1 MAGLAFNILGSS
13 LSEEVLKS
21 DGKESVTVK
30 GCVTGANPLH
40 LSDGEKESILSEKA
54 EWVLLDSV
62 SFNDLGSV
70 EDDDV
75 DSLAKFLKKNWA
87 RKVILISA
95 KPSIRCK
102 DGRVVPYCKK
112 TTSDSLCSA
121 LVARSGCYLVTIP
134 SDCISRNGKPF
145 CYVDETLRY
154 LRSVIDV
161 ITTKYDRTAVERLA
175 IDYCRDVERMSSSIA
190 DGIKDGRNA
199 YNDAVLSKKN
209 VEACS
214 ICGDLVSKGDMW
226 AAPYAEPSYVLAVK
240 ECKDPA
246 VLTGI
251 LRKFSNSGMSWA
263 KYRLFDLLWKNK
275 DAESDK
281 EMIEVIRPV
290 AAEGDGPA
298 LVRLSH
304 AYRFGRGVDTD
315 LDESLELMKEARSK
329 KAKGSSVELFD
340 IYWEIG
346 TPEAY
351 KKGVATVKPLA
362 DRGDVPSIL
371 RIARAYRYGKGVRRN
386 TDKAMAL
393 YDKAAESSP
402 SAAKERDVFK
412 KNLAAKK

>member
-13 LSEEVLKS
+13 LSKEVLKS

-62 SFNDLGSV
+62 SFNNAGSV
-70 EDDDV
+70 EADDI

-87 RKVILISA
+87 RKVILICA
-95 KPSIRCK
+95 KPSTRCK

-112 TTSDSLCSA
+112 TLSDSVCSA

-145 CYVDETLRY
+145 CYADETLRY

-161 ITTKYDRTAVERLA
+161 ITTKYDRSAVERLA

-199 YNDAVLSKKN
+199 YNDAVLSRKN

-214 ICGDLVSKGDMW
+214 ICGDLVSKGDIW
-226 AAPYAEPSYVLAVK
+226 AAPYAESSYALAAR

-251 LRKFSNSGMSWA
+251 LKKFSDSGMFWA
-263 KYRLFDLLWKNK
+263 KYELFDLLWKNQG
-275 DAESDK
+275 AESDK
-281 EMIEVIRPV
+281 EMFEVIRPI
-290 AAEGDGPA
+290 AAGGDGPA
-298 LVRLSH
+298 LLRLSR
-304 AYRFGRGVDTD
+304 AYRFGRGVDKD
-315 LDESLELMKEARSK
+315 LDESLELMKA
-329 KAKGSSVELFD
+329 
-340 IYWEIG
+340 
-346 TPEAY
+346 
-351 KKGVATVKPLA
+351 
-362 DRGDVPSIL
+362 
-371 RIARAYRYGKGVRRN
+371 ARAK
-386 TDKAMAL
+386 
-393 YDKAAESSP
+393 
-402 SAAKERDVFK
+402 
-412 KNLAAKK
+412 